1 MLRKPEQS
9 TINPRI
15 ELETFA
21 YFRGQKVETER
32 EIKKN
37 KTSRKQVWARMWG
50 NRKICALL
58 VGIKWYSHCGKQYG
72 SSSKN

>member
-21 YFRGQKVETER
+21 YFRGQKVEMER
-32 EIKKN
+32 DGWEEK
-37 KTSRKQVWARMWG
+37 WASGDR
-50 NRKICALL
+50 RPYC
-58 VGIKWYSHCGKQYG
+58 
-72 SSSKN
+72 

>member
-37 KTSRKQVWARMWG
+37 KTSRELGR
-50 NRKICALL
+50 N
-58 VGIKWYSHCGKQYG
+58 
-72 SSSKN
+72 

>member
-21 YFRGQKVETER
+21 YFRGQKVEMER
-32 EIKKN
+32 EIKKTKQN
-37 KTSRKQVWARMWG
+37 IQRIRKKLNEYHVT
-50 NRKICALL
+50 KPL
-58 VGIKWYSHCGKQYG
+58 
-72 SSSKN
+72 